1 VGPRELSL
9 GAADPRP
16 CRHLRVPIIGQERRV
31 PGHAAL
37 LL

>member
-16 CRHLRVPIIGQERRV
+16 CRHIRVPIMRQERRV
-31 PGHAAL
+31 PAHAAL